1 MTWQLV
7 CLLFV
12 TCRRLLGKSREPPLW
27 GGKQLLGKKTT
38 LTCILHTGSDIFTPL
53 QSQLWLRTDFYI
65 WLATVVGC
73 ICPWPG
79 NRPKVARSAEKDA
92 VWWIGFSWCS
102 DSENPPPTP
111 QKCRIFG
118 CSHATGLDLT
128 LLCQLEVLTAILL
141 LRQNNTLGLLRF
153 GAEVWTCFWWF
164 MFVCKFPA
172 DSVYSKFELL
182 HALSFISHLFCL

>member
-102 DSENPPPTP
+102 DSENPPPHP
-111 QKCRIFG
+111 
-118 CSHATGLDLT
+118 
-128 LLCQLEVLTAILL
+128 
-141 LRQNNTLGLLRF
+141 
-153 GAEVWTCFWWF
+153 AEVQDFRLQSCYRIR
-164 MFVCKFPA
+164 P
-172 DSVYSKFELL
+172 YS
-182 HALSFISHLFCL
+182 ALSAWSTYCNTFTQKDRIIHLAY